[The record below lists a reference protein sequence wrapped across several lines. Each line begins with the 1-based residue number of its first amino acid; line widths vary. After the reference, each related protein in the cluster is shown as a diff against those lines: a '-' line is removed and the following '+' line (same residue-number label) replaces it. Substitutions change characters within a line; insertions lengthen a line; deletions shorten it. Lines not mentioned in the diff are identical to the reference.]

1 MADTGGTNC
10 NEPRPSHT
18 GGLGAAI
25 PQWSIENPYVVIA
38 FYTAIVLLAIGAI
51 FFIMPRRMMPYVE
64 SPLVGVVSMMPGYSA
79 QEMET
84 YFSNPIEQRMVDI
97 KNLRFIRSTSQDGF
111 SIVTLEFNYG
121 IDMKKALFDVQSLMN
136 VVQGDL
142 PMTGANLKPSWVL
155 PIDPLNIPVLA
166 LSMTGDGWDPIKLRQ
181 LADNQIINEL
191 KTVPNV
197 QSVVP
202 FGGQKRQIQVVVDRT
217 KLASYELSILDVRN
231 AIDANNV
238 SRSAGTLTSGSDE
251 AIVRANARAQSAEDI
266 AGYPIGDFGGS
277 PVYVK
282 DVAQVDDTAREQRS
296 GYHFNGKPS
305 IEVSIVQQPEASSPR
320 VISGVMDKLKDIEQ
334 RYPGVHFETAY
345 DNSHFVSLLMK
356 NMGEELILAILL
368 TGLVVLL
375 FLGEW
380 RATLISLTT
389 IPISLGMALLM
400 LIAFGMTLNSSTLI
414 GLLLSIGRLVDD
426 SIIDIHSVQR
436 HLAMGKSPKQAAIDG
451 ISEVRLA
458 VMAATFIL
466 ILALMPLVFAGG
478 LVQLMF
484 VGIVWPI
491 IFGLLASLLVS
502 FTLTA
507 LMAAN
512 ILKPHSAVAGHGFL
526 QTRILDPSQRV
537 LERVENNYRHGLRWS
552 LGNRQIVIAIAIATI
567 AIGWAMYPLLG
578 SEMMPLA
585 DVGQAYGV
593 MEATPGTSYQRTE
606 QLASQV
612 ERILLKQPEVERV
625 STEIGFEAGGT
636 YFTGY
641 SMGFVNSASFMVTL
655 KDKDERET
663 GRDIWQV
670 IDSVQRQALRSVP
683 GLRRLA
689 FKEMGADVMASSAA
703 PIQLA
708 VYGTDLQRLSRL
720 GNQVKRIA
728 DENPDIH
735 QASTS
740 WSMQLPEYDIDVDR
754 ARAQQLGLSVQ
765 EVTDQAYYSLRGGL
779 TSEFFRLPNIRQ
791 NTILVRYDQ
800 QDRGYSGDLEQ
811 VMITGKNGEQVPLK
825 SIATISRT
833 VGPTLIEHDNLRR
846 TVSVLGYYRK
856 DGPGS
861 MELTMD
867 TMDKA
872 LMTLPFPPGYGIDM
886 RGDMTQ
892 MEESFGRLLNGLK
905 LAVIFIFLIL
915 VAQFRGFTQPFNMI
929 LSLPLELTGIFA
941 ALLLAGQT
949 FSTVS
954 ILAIVILTGMDI
966 TVAVLIIDMIIR
978 LREQGMSRD
987 EAIMT
992 AGPIR
997 LRPILM
1003 TSLITIAAL
1012 SPVAFFPKAGIDA
1025 YSPLATVVIG
1035 GLTVGTVLS
1044 LFVVPVLHTYVD
1056 DATVWLGR
1064 RLRSH
1069 REPS

>member
-1 MADTGGTNC
+1 MADTGGTNP
-10 NEPRPSHT
+10 NTPHPVHA

-25 PQWSIENPYVVIA
+25 PKWSIENPYVVIA
-38 FYTAIVLLAIGAI
+38 FYTAVVLLAIGAI

-111 SIVTLEFNYG
+111 SIVTLEFSYG

-181 LADNQIINEL
+181 LADNQIVNEL

-202 FGGQKRQIQVVVDRT
+202 FGGEKRQIQVVVDRT
-217 KLASYELSILDVRN
+217 KLAGYELSILDVRN

-238 SRSAGTLTSGSDE
+238 SRSAGTLTSGDSE
-251 AIVRANARAQSAEDI
+251 AIVRADARAQSAEDI

-277 PVYVK
+277 PVYVR
-282 DVAQVDDTAREQRS
+282 DIAQVDDTAREQRS

-320 VISGVMDKLKDIEQ
+320 VISGVMDKLKDIER

-458 VMAATFIL
+458 VMAATFML

-512 ILKPHSAVAGHGFL
+512 VLKPHSEVAGRGFL
-526 QTRILDPSQRV
+526 QTRVLDPSQRL

-552 LGNRQIVIAIAIATI
+552 LENRQIVIAIAVATI
-567 AIGWAMYPLLG
+567 AIGWAIYPLLG

-612 ERILLKQPEVERV
+612 EGILLKQPEVERV

-663 GRDIWQV
+663 GRDVWQV
-670 IDSVQRQALRSVP
+670 IDSAQRQALGSVP

-708 VYGTDLQRLSRL
+708 IYGTDLQRLSRL
-720 GNQVKRIA
+720 GNQVKQIA
-728 DENPDIH
+728 DENPDIY

-800 QDRGYSGDLEQ
+800 QDRGHSGDLEQ

-825 SIATISRT
+825 SIATVSRT

-846 TVSVLGYYRK
+846 VISVLGYYRK
-856 DGPGS
+856 GGPGS

-1035 GLTVGTVLS
+1035 GLAVGTILS

-1069 REPS
+1069 RERS